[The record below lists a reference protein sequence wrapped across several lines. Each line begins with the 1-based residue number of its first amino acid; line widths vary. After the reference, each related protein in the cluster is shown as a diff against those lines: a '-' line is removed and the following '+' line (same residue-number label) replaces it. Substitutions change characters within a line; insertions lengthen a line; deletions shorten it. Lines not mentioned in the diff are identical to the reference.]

1 MAMTNEVTYGAIV
14 MAKKT
19 PVTAS
24 PQPRLPPTAF
34 VNTDE
39 SNVDQPASNATKPLQ
54 KRRVRAIAQ
63 TDQTLLQEEGPN
75 ALPVSDYP
83 LKKGPVAANSLDVQ
97 EQAKSRAKVKAK
109 AKDNA
114 A

>member
-1 MAMTNEVTYGAIV
+1 MAIANAITDGADD

-24 PQPRLPPTAF
+24 PQPPLSPAAY

-39 SNVDQPASNATKPLQ
+39 SNVDHPASNATKPLQ
-54 KRRVRAIAQ
+54 KRRVRANAQ
-63 TDQTLLQEEGPN
+63 TDQAILQERGPN

-83 LKKGPVAANSLDVQ
+83 LKKGPVAGNSLDL
-97 EQAKSRAKVKAK
+97 EQQARSRAMAK
-109 AKDNA
+109 GKGNTA
-114 A
+114 

>member
-1 MAMTNEVTYGAIV
+1 

-24 PQPRLPPTAF
+24 PQPPLPPTAHAH
-34 VNTDE
+34 TDA

-54 KRRVRAIAQ
+54 KRRVRANAQ
-63 TDQTLLQEEGPN
+63 TDQTILQEKGPN

-83 LKKGPVAANSLDVQ
+83 LKKGPLAANSLDLQ
-97 EQAKSRAKVKAK
+97 EQARSRAMVKGKVDTA
-109 AKDNA
+109 
-114 A
+114 

>member
-1 MAMTNEVTYGAIV
+1 

-19 PVTAS
+19 PVMAS

-39 SNVDQPASNATKPLQ
+39 SNVEQPASNATKPLQ
-54 KRRVRAIAQ
+54 KRRVRANAQ
-63 TDQTLLQEEGPN
+63 SDQTILQEKGPN

-97 EQAKSRAKVKAK
+97 EQARSRAIVKGT
-109 AKDNA
+109 DNTA
-114 A
+114 